1 MTSASVLRKI
11 DWILVL
17 STLPLLAAG
26 LIAMKSLS
34 PVEGAGDYF
43 FLRQLAW
50 VIVGLAVFFWLSFS
64 DLRWLKNSVILFSL
78 YALGAVSLVLLLIL
92 ALKIKGA
99 SSWFTLGLFSLEP
112 VEPLKVILILVL
124 AKYFS
129 RRHIE
134 IANVK
139 HIIVSGLYVF
149 LPTGLVFLQPDLGS
163 ALVIVSLWLVMILVS
178 GVSKKHLLF
187 LFLAASALSS
197 FLWFYAVEPYQRLR
211 VYSFINPYLD
221 PRGAGYQT
229 IQTTIAVGAGGLW
242 GRGIGFGSQSRL
254 EFLPEHQTDFIF
266 AAFAEEWG
274 FVGALL
280 LFFFFSV
287 IVWRV
292 ARIGS
297 RAGGNFERLYSVGL
311 NTLLV
316 TQFFIHVGMNVG
328 VLPITGLPMP
338 FMSYG
343 GSFLIT
349 IFAALGILMSFGI
362 RSSFSASSAEDA

>member
-1 MTSASVLRKI
+1 MTSASILRKI

-17 STLPLLAAG
+17 STLPLMAAG

-50 VIVGLAVFFWLSFS
+50 IAVGLAVFFWFSFS
-64 DLRWLKNSVILFSL
+64 DLRWLKNSVALFSL
-78 YALGAVSLVLLLIL
+78 YVFAAVSLVSLLIL
-92 ALKIKGA
+92 SLKVKGA

-112 VEPLKVILILVL
+112 VEPLKIILILVL

-134 IANVK
+134 IANIK
-139 HIIVSGLYVF
+139 HIIISGFYAF
-149 LPTGLVFLQPDLGS
+149 LPAGLVFLQPDLGS
-163 ALVIVSLWLVMILVS
+163 ALIIIFLWLAMILVS

-187 LFLAASALSS
+187 LVLAAVVLSS
-197 FLWFYAVEPYQRLR
+197 FLWFYALEPYQRSR
-211 VYSFINPYLD
+211 IYSFVNPYLD
-221 PRGAGYQT
+221 PRGAGYQS

-274 FVGALL
+274 FIGALL
-280 LFFFFSV
+280 LFFFFAV

-292 ARIGS
+292 AKIGS
-297 RAGGNFERLYSVGL
+297 RAGGNFERLYSVGI

-316 TQFFIHVGMNVG
+316 AQFFIHVGMNVG
-328 VLPITGLPMP
+328 ILPITGLSMP

-349 IFAALGILMSFGI
+349 IFAALGVLTSFGI
-362 RSSFSASSAEDA
+362 RSSFSASSAEDS

>member
-1 MTSASVLRKI
+1 M
-11 DWILVL
+11 
-17 STLPLLAAG
+17 G
-26 LIAMKSLS
+26 
-34 PVEGAGDYF
+34 
-43 FLRQLAW
+43 
-50 VIVGLAVFFWLSFS
+50 
-64 DLRWLKNSVILFSL
+64 
-78 YALGAVSLVLLLIL
+78 LVLLLIL
-92 ALKIKGA
+92 SYEIKGA
-99 SSWFTLGLFSLEP
+99 SSWFELGLFSFEP
-112 VEPLKVILILVL
+112 VEPLKIILILVL

-134 IANVK
+134 IGNIK
-139 HIIVSGLYVF
+139 HIIVSGFYAF
-149 LPTGLVFLQPDLGS
+149 LPAGLVFLQPDLGS
-163 ALVIVSLWLVMILVS
+163 ALVIGSLWLAMILAS

-187 LFLAASALSS
+187 LVLAAAVLSS
-197 FLWFYAVEPYQRLR
+197 FLWLYALEPYQRSRL
-211 VYSFINPYLD
+211 YSFFDPYLD

-242 GRGIGFGSQSRL
+242 GRGIGFGTQSRL

-316 TQFFIHVGMNVG
+316 TQFFIHVGMNIG

-349 IFAALGILMSFGI
+349 IFAALGILMSFGL
-362 RSSFSASSAEDA
+362 RPSLSAYAADGA